1 MIFTGLFK
9 VLLLATE
16 NNNGTVIY
24 VYLCPESDQF
34 FLNLKDLSGFLK

>member
-9 VLLLATE
+9 VLLLAT
-16 NNNGTVIY
+16 NNNGTVIH